1 MSEIPPD
8 LHYTAEHEWIR
19 RTGDDT
25 VRVGITDFAQQ
36 ALGDVVFVRLPD
48 VGSDLSAGDA
58 FGEVESTKSV
68 SDLYAPVTAKVVAV
82 NEDLEAS
89 PELVNS
95 DPYGGG
101 WLIDLQ
107 VDAEAL
113 QSGVRRAAGRRDLPR
128 HADRMTLVIVPC
140 ARQRCTPDRARTRT
154 AIRCRRRS
162 GGGRHIGLLCAVR
175 SSHRRPQRVG
185 SRSSGPNQTTQ
196 QRPVRSSG

>member
-8 LHYTAEHEWIR
+8 LHYTTDHEWVR

-25 VRVGITDFAQQ
+25 VRVGITDFAQS

-48 VGSDLSAGDA
+48 VGTDLTAGES

-68 SDLYAPVTAKVVAV
+68 SDLYAPVSAKVVAV
-82 NEDLEAS
+82 NEDLDAS

-101 WLIDLQ
+101 WLLDLQ
-107 VDAEAL
+107 VAGRSAGE
-113 QSGVRRAAGRRDLPR
+113 GFRGIAGRRRIPR
-128 HADRMTLVIVPC
+128 HAGRMILVIVPS
-140 ARQRCTPDRARTRT
+140 ARRQCTPDREAFSS
-154 AIRCRRRS
+154 RRRS

-175 SSHRRPQRVG
+175 SSHRRSQRVG
-185 SRSSGPNQTTQ
+185 SRSSRPDQTTQ
-196 QRPVRSSG
+196 QRPMRSSG